1 MTTAASRG
9 RNDAP
14 YRPGR
19 CRRQPADRRTDLPT
33 WDLGDLYPAPDSP
46 AVEADFAKAE
56 QAARAFAAAHQG
68 KLAAMP
74 GSALAAAIAEYERIE
89 EVLGRLMSYAQLLFA
104 GDSTNAE
111 IGRFYQTVSERV
123 TTISSHLL
131 FFTLEL
137 NRLDEAVL
145 EQKLADPALAQLAA
159 LAARSAR
166 VPAAPA
172 RRRTGEAAAREG
184 GDRAQRVEP
193 AVRRDGRRRCGCRSA
208 ARSSPSARR

>member
-1 MTTAASRG
+1 MPPPASRPS
-9 RNDAP
+9 D
-14 YRPGR
+14 
-19 CRRQPADRRTDLPT
+19 DLPT
-33 WDLGDLYPAPDSP
+33 WDLSDLYPAPDSP
-46 AVEADFAKAE
+46 AVQADFAKAE

-68 KLAAMP
+68 KLAAMS
-74 GSALAAAIAEYERIE
+74 GSVLAAAIAEYERIE
-89 EVLGRLMSYAQLLFA
+89 EVLGRLMSYAQLLFS

-131 FFTLEL
+131 FFALEL

-159 LAARSAR
+159 LAARPAR

-172 RRRTGEAAAREG
+172 CPTNWRSCCTRRR
-184 GDRAQRVEP
+184 
-193 AVRRDGRRRCGCRSA
+193 
-208 ARSSPSARR
+208 